1 MKRINTQLIG
11 TVLDDFF
18 SQNPELSIKLA
29 EVRLLDSWKTV
40 LGTSVSRFT
49 ENLYIKKRT
58 LYVRITSSVLK
69 NELMMCR
76 EQLITKLNDEAG
88 RCVID
93 SIILI

>member
-1 MKRINTQLIG
+1 MKRVDSQLIG

-18 SQNPELSIKLA
+18 EQNPTLANKLA
-29 EVRLLDSWKTV
+29 EVRLIDSWKTV

-49 ENLYIKKRT
+49 DNIFIKKRT

-76 EQLITKLNDEAG
+76 EQLISRLNNEAG
-88 RCVID
+88 KDVID
-93 SIILI
+93 SISLI